1 MKFLFKIVLYE
12 NLEKKII
19 KIIIN
24 NAVLKIKSNFIKKLA
39 VSDIKLKIIDPITIK
54 KQILDKVFFILRKIL
69 PVMI

>member
-69 PVMI
+69 PVII